1 MSAALLA
8 NFTKLV
14 GQEAPPCQKSLDVLA
29 ELRLATL
36 DFQFIFAE
44 PTNAAEQK
52 QSDSEKK
59 IVMSMLE
66 SSVLLAAKLGNW
78 REENNMFENSY
89 SQLKT
94 FYTDQ
99 KHIVDQDKKNE
110 IFGLNLLR
118 LLIKNNLM
126 KFHMELELLT
136 DAERVTSPIAFV
148 VALEQALAEG
158 SYHKVL
164 SAEKNV
170 PVGSFKG
177 FIPFLKD
184 AVRADVANCSEKA
197 YSSLSVKDAQEI
209 MFFDSEEQL
218 KTFVND
224 RPAWSIQD
232 GRLMFQ
238 AREAAQ
244 VEIPSMRL
252 ISQSL
257 SYANELERIV

>member
-1 MSAALLA
+1 MS
-8 NFTKLV
+8 TGV
-14 GQEAPPCQKSLDVLA
+14 S
-29 ELRLATL
+29 
-36 DFQFIFAE
+36 I
-44 PTNAAEQK
+44 
-52 QSDSEKK
+52 
-59 IVMSMLE
+59 
-66 SSVLLAAKLGNW
+66 
-78 REENNMFENSY
+78 
-89 SQLKT
+89 
-94 FYTDQ
+94 
-99 KHIVDQDKKNE
+99 
-110 IFGLNLLR
+110 
-118 LLIKNNLM
+118 
-126 KFHMELELLT
+126 
-136 DAERVTSPIAFV
+136 
-148 VALEQALAEG
+148 
-158 SYHKVL
+158 L